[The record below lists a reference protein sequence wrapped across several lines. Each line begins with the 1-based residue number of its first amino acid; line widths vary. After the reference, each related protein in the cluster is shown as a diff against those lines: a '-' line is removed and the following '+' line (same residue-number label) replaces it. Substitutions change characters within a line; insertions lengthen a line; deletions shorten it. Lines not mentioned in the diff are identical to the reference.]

1 VTPIAEAA
9 ALLAALAHRGIVL
22 WADAGDSIHCRCRP
36 GQLTAADRAAVD
48 IHRPELVA
56 LLRARPIYQ
65 PGDRPPGL
73 LRLVPHEHHC
83 VACGQALRV
92 HGAALCRA
100 IDPVRLLPVGWTAG
114 HERSRMTSPPRRPRP
129 D

>member
-83 VACGQALRV
+83 VACGQALRCTAPRCAGRSIRCV
-92 HGAALCRA
+92 CCLLDGRPATKGAA
-100 IDPVRLLPVGWTAG
+100 
-114 HERSRMTSPPRRPRP
+114 
-129 D
+129 